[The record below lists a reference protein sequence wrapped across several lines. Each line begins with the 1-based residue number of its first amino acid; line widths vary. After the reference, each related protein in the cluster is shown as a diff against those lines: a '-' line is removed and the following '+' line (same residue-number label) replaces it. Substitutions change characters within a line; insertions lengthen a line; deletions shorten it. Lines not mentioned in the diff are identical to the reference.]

1 MYAAVIMIQ
10 VILRVHPVH
19 LINVEQHQAGQSV
32 ADPQTKQTDLDCESA
47 CRPLL
52 STSSITIY
60 YSTSLLMAYF
70 SWALTCSPLNVRS
83 PDWLPSSMQMS
94 GQYSV
99 ASNPPQLQVAMAGSS
114 FWSLP
119 VRGTVTPDLV
129 TLQQLDN
136 SKSVSFELAY
146 FLLHYNKW

>member
-1 MYAAVIMIQ
+1 
-10 VILRVHPVH
+10 
-19 LINVEQHQAGQSV
+19 
-32 ADPQTKQTDLDCESA
+32 
-47 CRPLL
+47 
-52 STSSITIY
+52 
-60 YSTSLLMAYF
+60 
-70 SWALTCSPLNVRS
+70 
-83 PDWLPSSMQMS
+83 MQMS

-146 FLLHYNKW
+146 FLLHYNK